1 VFKLSRLT
9 AAVVLAGLS
18 LGVSAQS
25 YAAESDA
32 AVANNTSSAAA
43 DSTSAAAPA
52 ADAAPTFDSVVV
64 TARNREEL
72 AQNVPVPISVLGG
85 KQLDRDNTVSV
96 QDLTTKAP
104 GLTATT
110 PNARR
115 TGISIR
121 GIGKSSG
128 NDNMEAAVG
137 VIVDDVFLTHVGMS
151 YQDFTDLDRIEV
163 LRGPQGTL
171 LGKNTTIGALN
182 YVSKAPSFDPH
193 GSLTVG
199 AGLNLQGLQL
209 NASRTNALIDDVLA
223 YRASVF
229 VDQQQ
234 GFLKNESPSPSSVQ
248 EKNRYGGRLQF
259 LWKPTDNIN
268 VKVNLDSA
276 QSNENS
282 NTKPFMVEPLTFAD
296 GSPRADGQ
304 KLLTYTS
311 RLSRDYFGG
320 YTPVVGD
327 ISWKAIDVA
336 QSKPLITKNSGESI
350 IIDWDL
356 GQFSVKSITAARKLF
371 FDATNDSDQTK
382 FDISSG
388 GTLVNHQQFSQEL
401 RITSNGQ
408 RTLDYQAGLYYLNE
422 KTESTSRNLYG
433 NDAGAFYAT
442 NKQYAALKAQGLTG
456 TELLN
461 ASLRNVYS
469 TTLTTPETSS
479 IAAFGQ
485 VNWHINDKAT
495 LTVGIR
501 DTEEKKSS
509 DSLKQVTNYDGSP
522 LVGTGNADAD
532 AIRASQLGTVY
543 GLANG
548 QDINNNSVSWLIT
561 PSYALTKDVL
571 LFASAAAGKKSG
583 SVQFTGKGLPANVA
597 PEKSI
602 DYELGVKSSWL
613 NHRLLLNVNLYQT
626 QVKDY
631 QATTSYIDP
640 TSNTGYSSQLGNI
653 PGIIARGIELEGGL
667 AVTDSLSI
675 NFALAYNDAT
685 YSDWSTATCP
695 AEILPSIS
703 PVCNNTG
710 KQIVGAPKLTG
721 VLGPDLHKALGIG
734 GLSVHAYLN
743 AVARSKQNLES
754 QLSQYGKQPGY
765 TLVDGGIGLTG
776 NRGKDK
782 YELDLTAK
790 NIFGTR
796 YTTSVN
802 GFSNSSPV
810 GYDGMGAGRY
820 VALVF
825 RTSY

>member
-1 VFKLSRLT
+1 MSYQNQAPYGVFKLSRLT
-9 AAVVLAGLS
+9 SAVLLAGLS
-18 LGVSAQS
+18 LGVSS
-25 YAAESDA
+25 LSF
-32 AVANNTSSAAA
+32 AA
-43 DSTSAAAPA
+43 DSATATNTDSSAPA
-52 ADAAPTFDSVVV
+52 ADATPTFDSVVV

-72 AQNVPVPISVLGG
+72 AQSVPVPISVLGG

-171 LGKNTTIGALN
+171 LGKNTTLGALN

-234 GFLKNESPSPSSVQ
+234 GFLKNVSPSPGNVQ

-259 LWKPTDNIN
+259 LWKPADNLT
-268 VKVNLDSA
+268 VRLNLDSA
-276 QSNENS
+276 QSNEYG
-282 NTKPFMVEPLTFAD
+282 NTKPFMIDPLTFAD
-296 GSPRADGQ
+296 GTPRADG
-304 KLLTYTS
+304 KKLTYTS

-327 ISWKAIDVA
+327 QSWKQIDVA
-336 QSKPLITKNSGESI
+336 QSKPLATKNSGESI
-350 IIDWDL
+350 TVDWDL
-356 GQFSVKSITAARKLF
+356 GAFSLKSITAARKLF
-371 FDATNDSDQTK
+371 FDATNDSEQTR
-382 FDISSG
+382 FDINSG
-388 GTLVNHQQFSQEL
+388 GTLVNHEQFSQEF

-408 RTLDYQAGLYYLNE
+408 RTLDYQAGLYYLHD
-422 KTESTSRNLYG
+422 KTESTSRTLYG
-433 NDAGAFYAT
+433 KDAGAFYAK
-442 NKQYAALKAQGLTG
+442 NDQYATLNGQGLAG
-456 TELLN
+456 RALLSAALN
-461 ASLRNVYS
+461 NVYS
-469 TTLTTPETSS
+469 TTLTTPETDS

-485 VNWHINDKAT
+485 VNWHIDDKTT
-495 LTVGIR
+495 LTVGVR

-509 DSLKQVTNYDGSP
+509 DSLKQATNYDGSA
-522 LVGTGNADAD
+522 LVTTGNATAD
-532 AIRASQLGTVY
+532 AIRASQLGNVY
-543 GLANG
+543 GLAHG
-548 QDINNNSVSWLIT
+548 QDIRNNSVSWLVT
-561 PSYALTKDVL
+561 PSYALSKDVL
-571 LFASAAAGKKSG
+571 VFASAAAGKKSG
-583 SVQFTGKGLPANVA
+583 SVQFTNAGLPANVA

-602 DYELGVKSSWL
+602 DYELGLKSSWL
-613 NHRLLLNVNLYQT
+613 DHRLFLNVNLYQT
-626 QVKDY
+626 EVKDY
-631 QATTSYIDP
+631 QATTSIVDP
-640 TSNTGYSSQLGNI
+640 TSSTGYSSILGNI
-653 PGIIARGIELEGGL
+653 PGIIARGVELEGGY
-667 AVTDSLSI
+667 AVTNSLSI

-685 YSDWSTATCP
+685 YSDWATATCP
-695 AEILPSIS
+695 SEITTT

-721 VLGPDLHKALGIG
+721 ILGPDFHKALGFG

-754 QLSQYGKQPGY
+754 QLSQYGKQGGY

-776 NRGKDK
+776 NLGKDK

-790 NIFGTR
+790 NLLGTR

-825 RTSY
+825 KTWY